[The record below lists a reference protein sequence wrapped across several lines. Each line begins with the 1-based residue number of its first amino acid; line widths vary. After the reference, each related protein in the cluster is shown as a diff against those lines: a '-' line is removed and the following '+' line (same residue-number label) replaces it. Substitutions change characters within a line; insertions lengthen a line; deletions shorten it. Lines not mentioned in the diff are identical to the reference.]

1 MDATLKKAASRL
13 QEIKREE
20 MVEELKPKLRR
31 ETFENSE
38 MLSRVVE
45 RPLLLLL
52 LVVVQVLRKMLMLK
66 LKLLMFSS
74 SIQTIDLFQVLS
86 VGLL

>member
-1 MDATLKKAASRL
+1 
-13 QEIKREE
+13 
-20 MVEELKPKLRR
+20 MVEELKLRR

-38 MLSRVVE
+38 MLSRLVE

-52 LVVVQVLRKMLMLK
+52 LVVVQVLRKMLML
-66 LKLLMFSS
+66 MISS